1 MRYRAFIS
9 YSHSDTKTVAAM
21 HRWLEAYR
29 LPGAMRMR
37 DGTRRLAPIFRDRD
51 ELPTSADL
59 GSHLSSALEASETLL
74 VFCSPASAASRW
86 VNEEAATFI
95 RLGREDRIVAVMI
108 DGDAQGGAGQ
118 SQADGGHLPPALGA
132 LAERSQNVGG
142 VVRVDLRTGLAKRV
156 IERLQLVAAVA
167 GVDAGALEREHLRRS
182 IRRAVVGGV
191 AALVLTA
198 GLAGLA
204 GWAVRT
210 AAEARVETARAA
222 EARDESFAAAEAA
235 RRAEVV
241 ALAEERAANESTDF
255 FVSMF
260 VAPNAPPLAAN
271 VVFAD
276 LLESACRRLMPE
288 GERAHVI
295 EDARSRV
302 VLLSGFS
309 FALAHLGRVR
319 AAADAAAAVSASNH
333 LLGSSDGTDPRDV
346 MFVAAQTA
354 FNASGF
360 AKALEYCRKAEEMT
374 RSDHGPSSRM
384 TETVDVRL
392 LSLTAQCLLQTGG
405 ETEEIQQLL
414 QRARDS
420 VATMDS
426 NTLPLVVS
434 LLRVD
439 SVVQADRLQ
448 APAVAN
454 RRLQEALAICAGAS
468 YPGNGR
474 DWPAVAL
481 NIVELGHEP
490 PPVLVS
496 LADEAQRRL
505 EDLLG
510 AHHGTTLHAK
520 VRLATALKKDGKLFE
535 AIKILQP
542 LMPSLLDRK
551 NEEFEEYSL
560 AAVTLADSLIALG
573 RVAEATPLVDGLILD
588 REFRR
593 DTHTIKFA
601 ETLESKTQILR
612 KSGKCAESLDA
623 ANRALVIRE
632 EMFGPRSVRLW
643 NPLILIATCHGE
655 AGQRGPQVATLE
667 RLLAILE
674 DNGLETSG
682 EAVQVH
688 SALATVYDGDAEQ
701 RHLHAF
707 RAVEVCEQA
716 GVEGHLLADAMA
728 VKGMCVCYSDKRLVE
743 GLPILESAVRVATA
757 AIGANDPR
765 IEPIVKSLVS
775 AAVAAGTDAL
785 LVEEMGA
792 DEPPEPLFTAATSAF
807 EVLDS
812 VEPLGRTAAQEA
824 RVVLAEQAAESAE
837 SLLSDKPALAVSL
850 SGRGLAWLG
859 PPATADS
866 PRARMARIR
875 LALVHAQ
882 GDLLAGRSAALSTRL
897 SKDREAGGLAKELLL
912 TMAIASV
919 LEDDESSAK
928 RLLVD
933 CELDGRD
940 PWPAWVAQS
949 LAPASADASIAA
961 AIRRLEQLARGE

>member
-1 MRYRAFIS
+1 VRYRAFIS

-59 GSHLSSALEASETLL
+59 GSHLSSALETSETLL

-132 LAERSQNVGG
+132 LAERTQNVGG

-191 AALVLTA
+191 AALALTA

-222 EARDESFAAAEAA
+222 EARDESFVAAEAA

-260 VAPNAPPLAAN
+260 VVPNAPPLAAN

-302 VLLSGFS
+302 ALLSGFS
-309 FALAHLGRVR
+309 TALAHLGRVR

-333 LLGSSDGTDPRDV
+333 LLASTDGTAPRAV
-346 MFVAAQTA
+346 MFIAAQTA
-354 FNASGF
+354 FNASDF

-384 TETVDVRL
+384 TETDVRI

-414 QRARDS
+414 QRARDL

-439 SVVQADRLQ
+439 SLVQADRLQ

-454 RRLQEALAICAGAS
+454 RRLQEALAICAGES

-481 NIVELGHEP
+481 NIVEVGHERP
-490 PPVLVS
+490 SVLVA
-496 LADEAQRRL
+496 LANEAQRRL

-510 AHHGTTLHAK
+510 VHHGTTLHAK
-520 VRLATALKKDGKLFE
+520 VRLATALKKDGKLLE

-542 LMPSLLDRK
+542 LMPLLLDRK

-655 AGQRGPQVATLE
+655 AGQRGPQLATLK

-688 SALATVYDGDAEQ
+688 SALATAYDGDAEQ

-707 RAVEVCEQA
+707 RAVEVCKQA

-765 IEPIVKSLVS
+765 IEPFVKSLVS

-812 VEPLGRTAAQEA
+812 VQPFGRTAALEA

-837 SLLSDKPALAVSL
+837 SLLSDEPALAVSL
-850 SGRGLAWLG
+850 AGRGVAWLG

-866 PRARMARIR
+866 SRARTARIR

-882 GDLLAGRSAALSTRL
+882 GDLLAGRSAALSARL
-897 SKDREAGGLAKELLL
+897 TKDREAGGLAKELLL

-919 LEDDESSAK
+919 LEGDASSAK